1 MQQLWQEPD
10 PDVRSLKCFV
20 LFSLRGMAAYNY
32 HARVLGR
39 IDPELDKFYCTA
51 LKAVGTSGLSMEELW
66 LLVQR
71 TGEAS
76 FRTMELLDHANTG
89 AFGEPEP
96 TEVPLTIEKGP
107 FIVISGHDL
116 YDTQQLLAQTEGKGI
131 NVYTHSEL
139 LPAHGYPELKKRYSH
154 LKGNFGTAWQNQQSE
169 FEDIPAPILFTTNC
183 IMPLRPSYADRV
195 FTTSVVSY
203 PRGCRTSGR
212 TGTSPP
218 SSGKRWNWA
227 ATRRIPSSP
236 PGMNGGK
243 TVTTG
248 FARSAVL
255 SHANEIVAAVKS
267 GQIRHF
273 FLVGGCDGTRPTRRY
288 YTEFARLTPPDTVI
302 LTLACGKFRLNDLP
316 LGTVPG
322 TDLPRHPRCGPVQ
335 RRIQRHP
342 DRTGSGRCLRLH
354 RQRPAALAGALLV
367 RAEGSLHPDRPAGFG
382 HPEHPPRPHPPGLS
396 LSGGRAGI
404 AAPL

>member
-116 YDTQQLLAQTEGKGI
+116 YDTQQLLAQTEARASTFIPLG
-131 NVYTHSEL
+131 T
-139 LPAHGYPELKKRYSH
+139 PARPRLSGAEKAL
-154 LKGNFGTAWQNQQSE
+154 F
-169 FEDIPAPILFTTNC
+169 AP
-183 IMPLRPSYADRV
+183 
-195 FTTSVVSY
+195 
-203 PRGCRTSGR
+203 
-212 TGTSPP
+212 
-218 SSGKRWNWA
+218 
-227 ATRRIPSSP
+227 
-236 PGMNGGK
+236 
-243 TVTTG
+243 
-248 FARSAVL
+248 
-255 SHANEIVAAVKS
+255 
-267 GQIRHF
+267 Q
-273 FLVGGCDGTRPTRRY
+273 
-288 YTEFARLTPPDTVI
+288 
-302 LTLACGKFRLNDLP
+302 GKFR
-316 LGTVPG
+316 
-322 TDLPRHPRCGPVQ
+322 H
-335 RRIQRHP
+335 
-342 DRTGSGRCLRLH
+342 RLAE
-354 RQRPAALAGALLV
+354 PAVGV
-367 RAEGSLHPDRPAGFG
+367 
-382 HPEHPPRPHPPGLS
+382 
-396 LSGGRAGI
+396 
-404 AAPL
+404 

>member
-1 MQQLWQEPD
+1 MDEQMFCFQCEQAANGTACTGRAGVCGKSAPTAAAQDRLTGALIRYAEQLIGEGRAPAPEQALLLMQGLFTTITNVNFDEHTVGQLIEKIHAACPGIAEDYDMQQLWQEPD

-139 LPAHGYPELKKRYSH
+139 LPAHGYPEVKKRYSH
-154 LKGNFGTAWQNQQSE
+154 LK
-169 FEDIPAPILFTTNC
+169 
-183 IMPLRPSYADRV
+183 
-195 FTTSVVSY
+195 
-203 PRGCRTSGR
+203 
-212 TGTSPP
+212 
-218 SSGKRWNWA
+218 
-227 ATRRIPSSP
+227 
-236 PGMNGGK
+236 
-243 TVTTG
+243 
-248 FARSAVL
+248 
-255 SHANEIVAAVKS
+255 
-267 GQIRHF
+267 
-273 FLVGGCDGTRPTRRY
+273 
-288 YTEFARLTPPDTVI
+288 
-302 LTLACGKFRLNDLP
+302 
-316 LGTVPG
+316 
-322 TDLPRHPRCGPVQ
+322 
-335 RRIQRHP
+335 
-342 DRTGSGRCLRLH
+342 
-354 RQRPAALAGALLV
+354 
-367 RAEGSLHPDRPAGFG
+367 
-382 HPEHPPRPHPPGLS
+382 
-396 LSGGRAGI
+396 
-404 AAPL
+404 

>member
-1 MQQLWQEPD
+1 MDKQMFCFQCEQAANGTACTGRAGVCGKSAPTAAAQDRLTGALIRYAEQLIGEGRAPAPEQALLLMQGLFTTITNVNFDEHTVGQLIEKIHAACPGIAEDYDMQQLWQEPD

-76 FRTMELLDHANTG
+76 FHTMELLDHANTG

-183 IMPLRPSYADRV
+183 IAAPQLRRPGLYHLGGLLS
-195 FTTSVVSY
+195 
-203 PRGCRTSGR
+203 RGAAHRGR
-212 TGTSPP
+212 
-218 SSGKRWNWA
+218 
-227 ATRRIPSSP
+227 
-236 PGMNGGK
+236 PG
-243 TVTTG
+243 
-248 FARSAVL
+248 L
-255 SHANEIVAAVKS
+255 H
-267 GQIRHF
+267 
-273 FLVGGCDGTRPTRRY
+273 
-288 YTEFARLTPPDTVI
+288 
-302 LTLACGKFRLNDLP
+302 
-316 LGTVPG
+316 
-322 TDLPRHPRCGPVQ
+322 PRHPESAGTGRLPGGYHHPGHERRQNGHHRLCAERCALP
-335 RRIQRHP
+335 
-342 DRTGSGRCLRLH
+342 
-354 RQRPAALAGALLV
+354 RQ
-367 RAEGSLHPDRPAGFG
+367 
-382 HPEHPPRPHPPGLS
+382 
-396 LSGGRAGI
+396 
-404 AAPL
+404 